1 MRSLIKGHRR
11 SDSSTSDVTLPP
23 DQLSFNSRTPLAL
36 PMLAS
41 SMQFPALPGVIT
53 KESSAKNSPK
63 KLLTPIKKMF
73 GHKNT
78 PASTT
83 ADQLYAATYGDFV
96 PPRALR
102 NLGNTRSLLPNLT
115 GLAQSSIHASTS
127 SSLLD
132 MAMDHRPLR
141 PPAFSQSR
149 HQSDSSVEGLQ
160 PAQEMPIIE
169 HAPKKVAI
177 QSKRPDLAYEL
188 SSKADTEA
196 YFEDDE
202 DLKDSDALSQFLF
215 VRDMRGGRN
224 TSVKYY
230 KTKLSNPHKDEG
242 DYLAMEEMGYEVDGM
257 SDYDYDNNGLADED
271 DFDDFEGNNKYD
283 DFLEHPGGDSVEPE
297 DSAPQIVPN
306 NYRES
311 TPLDSASNLL
321 EPQIRS
327 PGGYDTDFLNA
338 YMSLPPAKD
347 SLPKWEKSARMKR
360 YAVTFEELQATER
373 SSDDPAEEPQSSESI
388 SAKNPEPGVLARF
401 EENSGL
407 NPTRGL
413 GLATN
418 RNSVNEMMDLLGAL
432 EGSTDAEKRK
442 SVSEVKT
449 LLAGLDKDQDSE
461 SKRASV
467 LSMMQ
472 TLSILEGGSGAE
484 RESDLGVSNSRGKE
498 PTEFSKRQLQAV
510 PPRTRAALDD
520 IEKRM
525 SWFNDD
531 EAVNFRGADSQTT
544 GNAHFSEDM
553 LDEVNLVDEDFDF
566 DQLEEPK
573 EHEGTFYRSNSYK
586 NQPRKVVVDNT
597 YQTNKI
603 ETLQKTVTFF
613 RTNSSTVSEESK
625 SRSLSRINSTR
636 SVNSFT
642 SFNEDEDIHSGRKT
656 PIYGNHL
663 NTHLCHKSS
672 DSVSRKLFSL
682 EPINETDSPQLN

>member
-1 MRSLIKGHRR
+1 
-11 SDSSTSDVTLPP
+11 
-23 DQLSFNSRTPLAL
+23 
-36 PMLAS
+36 
-41 SMQFPALPGVIT
+41 
-53 KESSAKNSPK
+53 
-63 KLLTPIKKMF
+63 
-73 GHKNT
+73 
-78 PASTT
+78 
-83 ADQLYAATYGDFV
+83 
-96 PPRALR
+96 
-102 NLGNTRSLLPNLT
+102 
-115 GLAQSSIHASTS
+115 
-127 SSLLD
+127 
-132 MAMDHRPLR
+132 MAMDQRPLR
-141 PPAFSQSR
+141 PPAFAQSR

-169 HAPKKVAI
+169 HPPKKVAI
-177 QSKRPDLAYEL
+177 HAKRPDLAHEL

-230 KTKLSNPHKDEG
+230 KTKLAKPRKDED

-257 SDYDYDNNGLADED
+257 SDYDYENNGLADED
-271 DFDDFEGNNKYD
+271 DYDDFEGNNKYD
-283 DFLEHPGGDSVEPE
+283 DFLEHPGVDSVEAE
-297 DSAPQIVPN
+297 EAEEAEPQIVLN
-306 NYRES
+306 NDRES

-338 YMSLPPAKD
+338 YMSLPPPNMV
-347 SLPKWEKSARMKR
+347 SLPQWEKSARTKR
-360 YAVTFEELQATER
+360 YAVTFEDLPAIER
-373 SSDDPAEEPQSSESI
+373 SSEDPAEEPQSSENN
-388 SAKNPEPGVLARF
+388 SAESEPGVLARR

-407 NPTRGL
+407 DTTPGL
-413 GLATN
+413 GLAMN

-432 EGSTDAEKRK
+432 EASTDTEKRK

-449 LLAGLDKDQDSE
+449 LLAGLENDQDSQ

-467 LSMMQ
+467 LNMMQ
-472 TLSILEGGSGAE
+472 TLSILEGGGGGGGPK
-484 RESDLGVSNSRGKE
+484 REGEAGTRDAQGKE
-498 PTEFSKRQLQAV
+498 TTEYSTRYLQAA
-510 PPRTRAALDD
+510 PSRPRAVLDD
-520 IEKRM
+520 MEKRN

-531 EAVNFRGADSQTT
+531 EAVNFRGADSQISS
-544 GNAHFSEDM
+544 NAHFSEDM

-566 DQLEEPK
+566 DQLEEP
-573 EHEGTFYRSNSYK
+573 EEDDGSFYRSNSYK
-586 NQPRKVVVDNT
+586 NRPRKVLVDNT

-642 SFNEDEDIHSGRKT
+642 SFNDDDDPPSGRKT
-656 PIYGNHL
+656 PIYANHL

-672 DSVSRKLFSL
+672 DSVSRRLFSL